1 MRLERRML
9 LKAMAL
15 SAGSLLL
22 PDSLTWA
29 MTPIK
34 NISAKSGRQSVVV
47 IDPGHG
53 GEDPGAVGP
62 EGTREKDVV
71 LIVAKKLA
79 DRINRTPGFRAHLT
93 RTGDYF
99 VSLNK
104 RVSTARRFSPDLF
117 MSLHADAF
125 RIPSAR
131 GASVY
136 CLSERGMSTPDRAI
150 KALVKRENSADLIG
164 GVNLQEDVEPEVA
177 EMLMDLAQR
186 DSLNRAL
193 LLGQNLLGSLQ
204 SVGRMKLH
212 YKSVKQA
219 GFAVLKAPDVPSV
232 LVEMAF
238 LSNPKEEELMRNT
251 NFQET
256 VADALLSGTR
266 RYFQNSHRV

>member
-1 MRLERRML
+1 MRPDRRKL
-9 LKAMAL
+9 LKLLAL
-15 SAGSLLL
+15 TAGSFML
-22 PDSLTWA
+22 PASLA
-29 MTPIK
+29 QAGSPVRK
-34 NISAKSGRQSVVV
+34 ISAKGGHTAVIV

-53 GEDPGAVGP
+53 GEDPGAVGA

-71 LIVAKKLA
+71 LTVAKKLA
-79 DRINRTPGFRAHLT
+79 HRINHTPGFRAHLT

-99 VSLNK
+99 VTLNK
-104 RVSTARRFSPDLF
+104 RVSIARQYSPDLF

-125 RIPSAR
+125 HIPSAR

-150 KALVKRENSADLIG
+150 KALVRRENSADLIG
-164 GVNLQEDVEPEVA
+164 GVNLREDVEPEVA

-238 LSNPKEEELMRNT
+238 LSNPKEEELMRRVS
-251 NFQET
+251 FQET
-256 VADALLSGTR
+256 LADALLSGTR
-266 RYFQNSHRV
+266 RYFQYSHRV

>member
-1 MRLERRML
+1 MKVERRKL

-15 SAGSLLL
+15 FSGSLLL
-22 PDSLTWA
+22 PASLA
-29 MTPIK
+29 HAVTPVK
-34 NISAKSGRQSVVV
+34 RVNAKSGGPSVVV

-53 GEDPGAVGP
+53 GEDPGAIGP
-62 EGTREKDVV
+62 EGTQEKDVV
-71 LIVAKKLA
+71 LNVAKKLA

-93 RTGDYF
+93 RTGDTF

-104 RVSTARRFSPDLF
+104 RVSIARHYSPDLF

-125 RIPSAR
+125 HIPSAR

-150 KALVKRENSADLIG
+150 KALVRRENSADLIG

-193 LLGQNLLGSLQ
+193 LLAQNLLGSLQ
-204 SVGRMKLH
+204 NVGRMRLH

-219 GFAVLKAPDVPSV
+219 GFAVLKAPDIPSV

-238 LSNPKEEELMRNT
+238 LSNPKEEELMRNAS
-251 NFQET
+251 FQESM
-256 VADALLSGTR
+256 ADALLSGTR
-266 RYFQNSHRV
+266 HYFQHSRRV